1 MAQSP
6 AREDNNIESAFS
18 EWITNNRHLA
28 PLVVSGLAFAE
39 SCVGIGIFVSGAL
52 LLIATT
58 LLYNNGI
65 IDLYQIGILAFF
77 GAIAGDQVG
86 FWVGY
91 RAGPGFHHIRLA
103 KRYARQLAKGENM
116 VLRHGGF
123 AVFIG
128 RYIPAIRSLVPA
140 LLGVAGYDRRK
151 YVVLDILA
159 CATWAVALCLLSMLG
174 STALG

>member
-1 MAQSP
+1 LAHLP
-6 AREDNNIESAFS
+6 TREDNNIESAFS

-58 LLYNNGI
+58 LLYHNGI
-65 IDLYQIGILAFF
+65 VDLYQIGFLAFF

-91 RAGPGFHHIRLA
+91 RAGPGFHHTRLA
-103 KRYARQLAKGENM
+103 KRYAKQLAKGESM
-116 VLRHGGF
+116 VLRH
-123 AVFIG
+123 
-128 RYIPAIRSLVPA
+128 YIPAIRSLVPA

-159 CATWAVALCLLSMLG
+159 CGTWAVALCLLSMLG

>member
-1 MAQSP
+1 
-6 AREDNNIESAFS
+6 
-18 EWITNNRHLA
+18 
-28 PLVVSGLAFAE
+28 
-39 SCVGIGIFVSGAL
+39 
-52 LLIATT
+52 
-58 LLYNNGI
+58 
-65 IDLYQIGILAFF
+65 
-77 GAIAGDQVG
+77 
-86 FWVGY
+86 
-91 RAGPGFHHIRLA
+91 
-103 KRYARQLAKGENM
+103 M

-159 CATWAVALCLLSMLG
+159 CGTWAVALCLLSMLG